1 MYTICHFD
9 GEPVINRDFRTRE
22 DAESAMLDLYDRGH
36 VNLQILE
43 EVRDPYP
50 PGLTED
56 SARIAYDV
64 PRSSAGSVIAE
75 LRRILDLCVD
85 WGTPQAEDLRDEC
98 REYLEDMGA

>member
-50 PGLTED
+50 PGLTST
-56 SARIAYDV
+56 SAHDASNG
-64 PRSSAGSVIAE
+64 PRDQVIAE

-85 WGTPQAEDLRDEC
+85 WGTPQAENLRDEC
-98 REYLEDMGA
+98 RDYLEDMGA